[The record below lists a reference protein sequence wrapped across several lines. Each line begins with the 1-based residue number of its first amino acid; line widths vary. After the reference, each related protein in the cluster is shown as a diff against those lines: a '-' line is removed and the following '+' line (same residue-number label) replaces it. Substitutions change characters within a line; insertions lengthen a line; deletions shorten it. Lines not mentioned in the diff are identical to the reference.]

1 MHSKMEINSL
11 IRVKTRHE
19 LREWLKENSNTER
32 FCFVIVSM
40 NAQLENIQ
48 YIDTV
53 EEALCFGWIDGI
65 KKKLSDT
72 ELAQRLSPR
81 NKKSNWTELNK
92 ERVRR
97 LMKLSLMKEEELRI
111 LPDMRPESFTID
123 KDIETRL
130 KVDEQLYQNF
140 INFPELYRRIRID
153 TIQSYRNEPDLY
165 NKRLDKFIK
174 NTRENKMYGQWNDN
188 GRLNLDILLVQVH
201 LQMNLLTRPILK

>member
-1 MHSKMEINSL
+1 MEINSL

-40 NAQLENIQ
+40 NAQSENIQ

-97 LMKLSLMKEEELRI
+97 LMKLGLMKEEGLRI
-111 LPDMRPESFTID
+111 LPDMLPESFTID

-130 KVDEQLYQNF
+130 KVDDQLYQNF

-174 NTRENKMYGQWNDN
+174 NTRENKMYGHWNDN
-188 GRLNLDILLVQVH
+188 GRLINY
-201 LQMNLLTRPILK
+201 

>member
-97 LMKLSLMKEEELRI
+97 LMKLSLMKEELRI